1 MMLDLNYEIIGLVAA
16 VLTTSAFIP
25 QVYKIYKEKSA
36 VGISLTMY
44 LIFFVGLSLWL
55 LYGYLVGSISIVI
68 ANGVTLILAAIII
81 YYKLKNL

>member
-1 MMLDLNYEIIGLVAA
+1 MLDLNYEIIGLVAA
-16 VLTTSAFIP
+16 ALTTSAFIP
-25 QVYKIYKEKSA
+25 QVYKVYKEKSA

-81 YYKLKNL
+81 YLSLIHI

>member
-1 MMLDLNYEIIGLVAA
+1 MLDFNYEIIGLIAA
-16 VLTTSAFIP
+16 AITTSAFIP
-25 QVYKIYKEKSA
+25 QVYKVYKERNS

-44 LIFFVGLSLWL
+44 LIFIVGLSIWL
-55 LYGYLVGSISIVI
+55 FYGFLIGSISIII

>member
-1 MMLDLNYEIIGLVAA
+1 MLDFSYEIIGLVAA
-16 VLTTSAFIP
+16 ALTTSAFIP
-25 QVYKIYKEKSA
+25 QVYKEKSA

>member
-1 MMLDLNYEIIGLVAA
+1 MLDFNYEIIGLVAA
-16 VLTTSAFIP
+16 TLTTSAFIP

>member
-1 MMLDLNYEIIGLVAA
+1 MLDFSYEIIGLVAA
-16 VLTTSAFIP
+16 ALTTRAFIP
-25 QVYKIYKEKSA
+25 QVYKVYKEKSA

>member
-1 MMLDLNYEIIGLVAA
+1 
-16 VLTTSAFIP
+16 
-25 QVYKIYKEKSA
+25 
-36 VGISLTMY
+36 MY

>member
-1 MMLDLNYEIIGLVAA
+1 MLDFSHEIIGLVAA
-16 VLTTSAFIP
+16 ALTTSAFIP
-25 QVYKIYKEKSA
+25 QVYKVYKEKSA

-55 LYGYLVGSISIVI
+55 LYGYLVGSVSIVI

>member
-1 MMLDLNYEIIGLVAA
+1 MLDFSYEIIGLVAA
-16 VLTTSAFIP
+16 ALTTSAFIP
-25 QVYKIYKEKSA
+25 QVYKVYKEKSA

-44 LIFFVGLSLWL
+44 LIFFVGLTLWL

>member
-1 MMLDLNYEIIGLVAA
+1 MLDFNYEIIGLVAA
-16 VLTTSAFIP
+16 ALTTSAFIP
-25 QVYKIYKEKSA
+25 QVYKVYKEKSA

-44 LIFFVGLSLWL
+44 LIFFIGLSLWL

-68 ANGVTLILAAIII
+68 ANGVTLILAALII

>member
-1 MMLDLNYEIIGLVAA
+1 MLDLNYEIIGLVAA
-16 VLTTSAFIP
+16 ALTTSAFIP
-25 QVYKIYKEKSA
+25 QVYKVYKEKNS

-44 LIFFVGLSLWL
+44 LIFIVGLSIWL
-55 LYGYLVGSISIVI
+55 FYGFLIGSISIVI

>member
-1 MMLDLNYEIIGLVAA
+1 MLDFSYEIIGLVAA
-16 VLTTSAFIP
+16 ALTTSAFIP

-55 LYGYLVGSISIVI
+55 FYGYLVGSISIVI

>member
-1 MMLDLNYEIIGLVAA
+1 MLDFNHEIIGLVAA
-16 VLTTSAFIP
+16 ALTTSAFIP
-25 QVYKIYKEKSA
+25 QVYKVYKEKSA

-81 YYKLKNL
+81 YYKFKNL

>member
-1 MMLDLNYEIIGLVAA
+1 MLDLNYEIIGLVAA
-16 VLTTSAFIP
+16 ALTTSAFIP
-25 QVYKIYKEKSA
+25 QVYKVYKEKSA

-44 LIFFVGLSLWL
+44 LIFFIGLSLWL
-55 LYGYLVGSISIVI
+55 LYGCLVGSISIVI

>member
-1 MMLDLNYEIIGLVAA
+1 MLDFNYEIIGLVAA
-16 VLTTSAFIP
+16 ALTTSAFIP
-25 QVYKIYKEKSA
+25 QVYKVYKEKSA

-55 LYGYLVGSISIVI
+55 LYGYLVGSVAIVI
-68 ANGVTLILAAIII
+68 ANGVTLILATIII

>member
-1 MMLDLNYEIIGLVAA
+1 MLDFSYEIIGLVAA
-16 VLTTSAFIP
+16 TLTTSAFIP

-55 LYGYLVGSISIVI
+55 LYGCLVGSISIVI

>member
-1 MMLDLNYEIIGLVAA
+1 MLDFNYEIIGLVAA

-25 QVYKIYKEKSA
+25 QVYKVYKEKSA

-55 LYGYLVGSISIVI
+55 LYGYLVSSISIVI

>member
-1 MMLDLNYEIIGLVAA
+1 MLDFNHEIIGLVAA
-16 VLTTSAFIP
+16 ALTTSAFIP
-25 QVYKIYKEKSA
+25 QVYKVYKEKSA

-55 LYGYLVGSISIVI
+55 FYGYLVGSISIVI

>member
-1 MMLDLNYEIIGLVAA
+1 MLDFNHEIIGLVAA
-16 VLTTSAFIP
+16 ALTTSAFIP
-25 QVYKIYKEKSA
+25 QVYKVYKEKSA

>member
-1 MMLDLNYEIIGLVAA
+1 MLDFNYEIIGLVAA
-16 VLTTSAFIP
+16 SLTTSAFIP
-25 QVYKIYKEKSA
+25 QVYKVYKEKSA

-55 LYGYLVGSISIVI
+55 LYGYLVGSVSIVI